1 MSSLAAARADNFYHP
16 PDWDPRKQSRG
27 EHAAGGGAKLSKE
40 DQWKAHPLRERAKRL
55 ATEGVLI
62 IRFEMPFN
70 VRCNGCGNHIGKGVR
85 YGAEKRKIGKYFSTS
100 IYSFRMLCHCEDG
113 TSLTCKRRNPHWIEI
128 QTDPKNAD
136 YVITEGA
143 MRLAEPSADDAEALG
158 VERALDPEEAS
169 KRSANPFY
177 RLEATG
183 GGAGARQPWLE
194 RLQEQR
200 EGRWHDDYETN
211 RLLRRAHR
219 SQRQEAFVEAA
230 AHQARGVR
238 VPLLPEHPADVLA
251 AQLAPLRAA
260 RRASDVR
267 ASERLHQLTN
277 GSIFGSSTKAS
288 AAGAVP
294 SSSSSAV
301 ASPSDMAGA
310 SGGGSRGDRA
320 SAQWHTQEV
329 QRLLRLQLRRERDMR
344 ITVVPAVSH
353 IQNHVAVLQKAP
365 VALVCVAAPPVASDA
380 TKAVA
385 TEAVA
390 TEANVVDGSPSLRA
404 SSRKRDRSAAGS
416 SDDGGRRLGFR
427 LVAYSDSDDDAEGC
441 DLS

>member
-40 DQWKAHPLRERAKRL
+40 DKWKAHPLRERAKRL

-85 YGAEKRKIGKYFSTS
+85 YDAEKRKIGKYFSTS

-113 TSLTCKRRNPHWIEI
+113 TSRTCQRRNPHWIEI

-143 MRLAEPSADDAEALG
+143 ARLAEPSADDAEALG
-158 VERALDPEEAS
+158 VERALDPDEAS

-183 GGAGARQPWLE
+183 GGAAARKPWLE

-200 EGRWHDDYETN
+200 DDRWHDDYETN
-211 RLLRRAHR
+211 RSLRRAHR

-230 AHQARGVR
+230 VHQARGVR

-251 AQLAPLRAA
+251 AQLAPLQAA

-288 AAGAVP
+288 AVGAVP
-294 SSSSSAV
+294 SSTSAV
-301 ASPSDMAGA
+301 ASTSGAAGA
-310 SGGGSRGDRA
+310 SIGGGRGGRA
-320 SAQWHTQEV
+320 SAQWHTQEA
-329 QRLLRLQLRRERDMR
+329 QRLLRLQLRRERDMC
-344 ITVVPAVSH
+344 IAVVPAVSR
-353 IQNHVAVLQKAP
+353 VARPQMAPP
-365 VALVCVAAPPVASDA
+365 VALVCVAAAPVASDA
-380 TKAVA
+380 TKSVA
-385 TEAVA
+385 TEAIE
-390 TEANVVDGSPSLRA
+390 TEAVKSEADVVDGSPSLRA
-404 SSRKRDRSAAGS
+404 ASRKRERNTN
-416 SDDGGRRLGFR
+416 SDDGRCRLGVR
-427 LVAYSDSDDDAEGC
+427 IVAYSDSDDEAEGW
-441 DLS
+441 DSS